1 MGVFIYSQIIGD
13 FIMFAFP
20 RLTKIE
26 SQIQALQAEAEKMRE
41 VSNVADAALNAI
53 TDTHNQLQEL
63 SVTEEELIMWQNK
76 VVDAVGIVEPVT
88 IQTNTEDN
96 SSLEKENEELKQE
109 IQNLKTRLEELSKTD
124 QVAKL
129 QQDLKKERTM
139 FADKIEEVSK
149 KFFTMEQENKALKK
163 QVEETIVNP
172 DIQKLR
178 DERETLADKC
188 HEYQCKYLDAMGD
201 IKVLKVRLGED
212 EDYEQVKEQP
222 PVEEAQGEQAS
233 TEFDVTPDNDK
244 PTKFRVGDI
253 VKVVGESYTDKV
265 GRIVEIDFSLFKV
278 AIPEGTFTFLA
289 KDLILVAEGETKD
302 EKQVPVE
309 PKAEKMAVEES
320 TTCNEQEIEEFLKG
334 LVKSKK
340 ARAELGWEQ
349 IREVAKRDTNFFRTI
364 QLMPKTPRQGD
375 IFSDL
380 HNTRFADLL
389 VNHIESTG
397 DRSDFDWI
405 PNRLKKQVESRIV
418 NAPEQLTMLIA

>member
-1 MGVFIYSQIIGD
+1 
-13 FIMFAFP
+13 MFAFP

-88 IQTNTEDN
+88 VQTTTEDN
-96 SSLEKENEELKQE
+96 NRLEKENEELKQE

-124 QVAKL
+124 QVTKL
-129 QQDLKKERTM
+129 QQDLKEERTR
-139 FADKIEEVSK
+139 FADKIEQVSK

-163 QVEETIVNP
+163 QVEETIANP

-178 DERETLADKC
+178 DERETLADRC

-201 IKVLKVRLGED
+201 IKLLKVRFGED
-212 EDYEQVKEQP
+212 EDYEKVK
-222 PVEEAQGEQAS
+222 EQAS
-233 TEFDVTPDNDK
+233 TEFNVTPDNDK
-244 PTKFRVGDI
+244 STKFRVGDI
-253 VKVVGESYTDKV
+253 VKVIGESFTGQV
-265 GRIVEIDFSLFKV
+265 GRIVEIDVCLFKV
-278 AIPEGTFTFLA
+278 AIPKGSFAFLG
-289 KDLILVAEGETKD
+289 KDLTLVAEGGTED

-309 PKAEKMAVEES
+309 PKAEKMAVEKS

-340 ARAELGWEQ
+340 ARAELSWEQ
-349 IREVAKRDTNFFRTI
+349 IREVARRDTNFFRTI

-405 PNRLKKQVESRIV
+405 PNRLKEQVESRIV
-418 NAPEQLTMLIA
+418 NAPEQLTIPAA

>member
-1 MGVFIYSQIIGD
+1 
-13 FIMFAFP
+13 MFAFP
-20 RLTKIE
+20 RLTEIE
-26 SQIQALQAEAEKMRE
+26 TQIQALQAEAEKMRE
-41 VSNVADAALNAI
+41 VSNVASAALNAI
-53 TDTHNQLQEL
+53 ADTHNQLQEL

-76 VVDAVGIVEPVT
+76 VVDAVGIVEPMTV
-88 IQTNTEDN
+88 QATNEDD
-96 SSLEKENEELKQE
+96 SRLEKENEELKQE

-178 DERETLADKC
+178 DERDTLADRC
-188 HEYQCKYLDAMGD
+188 HEYQCKYLDARGD

-302 EKQVPVE
+302 EKQVSVE

-405 PNRLKKQVESRIV
+405 PNKLKEQVESRVV
-418 NAPEQLTMLIA
+418 NAPEQLTIPAA

>member
-1 MGVFIYSQIIGD
+1 
-13 FIMFAFP
+13 MFAFP
-20 RLTKIE
+20 RLTEIE

-88 IQTNTEDN
+88 VQTTTEDN
-96 SSLEKENEELKQE
+96 SRFEKENEDLKQE

-139 FADKIEEVSK
+139 FADKIKEVSK

-212 EDYEQVKEQP
+212 EDYEQVKEQTQ
-222 PVEEAQGEQAS
+222 VEEAQGEQAS

-244 PTKFRVGDI
+244 PTKFKIGDI
-253 VKVVGESYTDKV
+253 VKVVGESYTGQI
-265 GRIVEIDFSLFKV
+265 GRILEIDFSLFKV
-278 AIPEGTFTFLA
+278 AIPEGTFAFLA
-289 KDLILVAEGETKD
+289 KDLTLVAEGGTED

-320 TTCNEQEIEEFLKG
+320 TSCNEQEIEEFLKG

-340 ARAELGWEQ
+340 ARADLNWEQ
-349 IREVAKRDTNFFRTI
+349 IREVARRDTNFFRTI

-389 VNHIESTG
+389 VKYIESTG

-405 PNRLKKQVESRIV
+405 PNRLKEQVESRIV
-418 NAPEQLTMLIA
+418 NAPEQLTIPAA

>member
-1 MGVFIYSQIIGD
+1 
-13 FIMFAFP
+13 MFAFP
-20 RLTKIE
+20 RLTEIE

-76 VVDAVGIVEPVT
+76 VVDAVGIFEPVT
-88 IQTNTEDN
+88 VQTTTEDN
-96 SSLEKENEELKQE
+96 SRFEKENEDLKQE

-139 FADKIEEVSK
+139 FADKIKEVSK

-212 EDYEQVKEQP
+212 EDYEQVKEQTQ
-222 PVEEAQGEQAS
+222 VEEAQGEQAS

-244 PTKFRVGDI
+244 PTKFKIGDI
-253 VKVVGESYTDKV
+253 VKVVGESYTGQI
-265 GRIVEIDFSLFKV
+265 GRILEIDFSLFKV
-278 AIPEGTFTFLA
+278 AIPEGTFAFLA
-289 KDLILVAEGETKD
+289 KDLTLVAEGGTED

-320 TTCNEQEIEEFLKG
+320 TSCNEQEIEEFLKG

-340 ARAELGWEQ
+340 ARADLNWEQ
-349 IREVAKRDTNFFRTI
+349 IREVARRDTNFFRTI

-389 VNHIESTG
+389 VKYIESTG

-405 PNRLKKQVESRIV
+405 PNRLKEQVESRIV
-418 NAPEQLTMLIA
+418 NAPEQLTIPAA

>member
-1 MGVFIYSQIIGD
+1 
-13 FIMFAFP
+13 MFAFP

-26 SQIQALQAEAEKMRE
+26 SQIQTLQAEAEKMRE

-88 IQTNTEDN
+88 VQTTTEDN
-96 SSLEKENEELKQE
+96 SRLEKENEELKQE
-109 IQNLKTRLEELSKTD
+109 IQNLKTRLEEFSKTD

-178 DERETLADKC
+178 DEREALADKC

-201 IKVLKVRLGED
+201 IKLLKVRFGED
-212 EDYEQVKEQP
+212 EDYEQVKEQTQ
-222 PVEEAQGEQAS
+222 VEEAQGEQAS

-244 PTKFRVGDI
+244 STKFRVGDI
-253 VKVVGESYTDKV
+253 VKVVGESFTGQV
-265 GRIVEIDFSLFKV
+265 GRIVDIDVSLFKV
-278 AIPEGTFTFLA
+278 ATPKGTFAFLG
-289 KDLILVAEGETKD
+289 KDLTLVVEGETKD
-302 EKQVPVE
+302 EKPVQGKS
-309 PKAEKMAVEES
+309 KAEKMTIEES
-320 TTCNEQEIEEFLKG
+320 TSCNEQEIEEFLKG

-340 ARAELGWEQ
+340 ARAELSWEQ
-349 IREVAKRDTNFFRTI
+349 IREVARRDTNFFRTI

-389 VNHIESTG
+389 VNYIESTG

-405 PNRLKKQVESRIV
+405 PNRLKEQVESRIV
-418 NAPEQLTMLIA
+418 NAPEQLTIPAA

>member
-1 MGVFIYSQIIGD
+1 
-13 FIMFAFP
+13 MFAFP
-20 RLTKIE
+20 RLTEIE
-26 SQIQALQAEAEKMRE
+26 TQIQALQAEAEKMRE
-41 VSNVADAALNAI
+41 VSNVADVALNAI
-53 TDTHNQLQEL
+53 ADTHNQLQEL

-76 VVDAVGIVEPVT
+76 VVDALGIVEPVT
-88 IQTNTEDN
+88 VQTTTEEN
-96 SSLEKENEELKQE
+96 SRLEKENEELKQE
-109 IQNLKTRLEELSKTD
+109 IQNLKTKLEELSKTD

-129 QQDLKKERTM
+129 QQDLKEERTR

-149 KFFTMEQENKALKK
+149 KFLTMEQENKALKK

-178 DERETLADKC
+178 DEREILVDKC
-188 HEYQCKYLDAMGD
+188 HEYQCKYLDAKGD

-212 EDYEQVKEQP
+212 EDYEQVKEQT
-222 PVEEAQGEQAS
+222 PVEEPQGEQAS
-233 TEFDVTPDNDK
+233 TGVDVSPDNDK
-244 PTKFRVGDI
+244 LTKFRVGDI
-253 VKVVGESYTDKV
+253 VKVVGESFTGQV
-265 GRIVEIDFSLFKV
+265 GRIVEIEFSLIKV
-278 AIPEGTFTFLA
+278 ATPEGIFAFLA
-289 KDLILVAEGETKD
+289 KDLTLVAEGETKD

-397 DRSDFDWI
+397 DRSDFNWI
-405 PNRLKKQVESRIV
+405 PNRLKEQVELRIV
-418 NAPEQLTMLIA
+418 NAPEQLTIPAA